1 MPKLPLGRL
10 FWKFLIFFFLAQ
22 ATAVLG
28 IGLAIWASMPAH
40 GTWAPAIPRAGVAEG
55 GPAALAPPPLG
66 ADGKPLPPR
75 GPGPGPKLPLVH
87 LLSGALVSLAA
98 PALR

>member
-22 ATAVLG
+22 TTAVLG
-28 IGLAIWASMPAH
+28 IGLAIWATMPAH
-40 GTWAPAIPRAGVAEG
+40 ETWAPPIPRAGVAEG

-66 ADGKPLPPR
+66 ADGKP
-75 GPGPGPKLPLVH
+75 GGDGENADVYN
-87 LLSGALVSLAA
+87 
-98 PALR
+98 